1 MNLNL
6 TPDELDVLMSALMS
20 CESFKES
27 MDDLA
32 FDIYHQWGLSPR
44 VGKDRL
50 IETID
55 SAYTKLKEARTNGY
69 KSLRLRERQRI

>member
-27 MDDLA
+27 MDDMA
-32 FDIYHQWGLSPR
+32 YDIYHKWKLSPT
-44 VGKDRL
+44 VGKGKL
-50 IETID
+50 IEVMDFTYI
-55 SAYTKLKEARTNGY
+55 KLKEAKEAHETVTQQ
-69 KSLRLRERQRI
+69 E